1 MAKWY
6 DPWLTSQE
14 KKNLQVG
21 QKGIRARQRQQ
32 EEARETRGYP
42 KSGDRYQKQAAAN
55 NYSNSAAN
63 RGYPQSGD
71 SAQKQAA
78 QNAPKTRN
86 YMKSNQNESN
96 RVSGGGMMKAAKSA
110 QNVNALRKKGYS
122 AKEAVR
128 KTNRNALYEAF
139 SEANSLSDLK
149 NKIRKK

>member
-21 QKGIRARQRQQ
+21 QKGIRARQ
-32 EEARETRGYP
+32 
-42 KSGDRYQKQAAAN
+42 QAAAN

-78 QNAPKTRN
+78 QNAPKTR
-86 YMKSNQNESN
+86 MKDIARLGYEIAANRGKSMMNAIKVQNKRSMSERN
-96 RVSGGGMMKAAKSA
+96 RDRQAIEDAF
-110 QNVNALRKKGYS
+110 KKR
-122 AKEAVR
+122 VR
-128 KTNRNALYEAF
+128 
-139 SEANSLSDLK
+139 
-149 NKIRKK
+149 NK